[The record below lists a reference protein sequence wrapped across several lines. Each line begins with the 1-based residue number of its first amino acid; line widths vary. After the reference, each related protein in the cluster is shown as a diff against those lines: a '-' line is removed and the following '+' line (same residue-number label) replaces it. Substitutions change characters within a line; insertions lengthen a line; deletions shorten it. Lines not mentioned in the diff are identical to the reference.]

1 MSDVS
6 EFEEQF
12 QPIEIQEEMERS
24 FLDYSMSVIVSR
36 ALPDARDGL
45 KPVQRRILYVM
56 HDTGLRPETPYR
68 KSARIVNDSTAILY
82 VACTEAASA
91 TNYTA
96 RLNQYDAVT
105 IEGFTGAIYG
115 LWASDAGG
123 NARISEFS

>member
-1 MSDVS
+1 MS
-6 EFEEQF
+6 
-12 QPIEIQEEMERS
+12 ERGIGS
-24 FLDYSMSVIVSR
+24 REAAILATEVVIVDSLSGQPTGAGSNSLSCSVTSVGDAATSTELLA
-36 ALPDARDGL
+36 ALS
-45 KPVQRRILYVM
+45 
-56 HDTGLRPETPYR
+56 TR
-68 KSARIVNDSTAILY
+68 KAARIVNDSTAILY

-105 IEGFTGAIYG
+105 IDGFTGAIYG

>member
-1 MSDVS
+1 
-6 EFEEQF
+6 
-12 QPIEIQEEMERS
+12 MERGIGS
-24 FLDYSMSVIVSR
+24 TEAAKVATEVVLVDSISGQPTGAGSNSLACSITSVGDEVTSTQLLA
-36 ALPDARDGL
+36 ALS
-45 KPVQRRILYVM
+45 
-56 HDTGLRPETPYR
+56 TR

-96 RLNQYDAVT
+96 RLEQYEAVT
-105 IEGFTGAIYG
+105 IDGFAGAIYG

>member
-1 MSDVS
+1 
-6 EFEEQF
+6 
-12 QPIEIQEEMERS
+12 MERGIGS
-24 FLDYSMSVIVSR
+24 TDPAKTAGEVVIVDS
-36 ALPDARDGL
+36 
-45 KPVQRRILYVM
+45 I
-56 HDTGLRPETPYR
+56 TGLPAGGDSNSATCSITAVGDEITSTQLLAANTSR
-68 KSARIVNDSTAILY
+68 KAVRVVNDSTAILY

-105 IEGFTGAIYG
+105 IDGFTGAIYG